1 MNEILST
8 PGATVRDDSEI
19 GRYLRWL
26 EAERRLSFPD
36 YASLWEW
43 SVTDLAGFW
52 SSVWEFFDVRPHTP
66 PTAPLGRK
74 AMPDTEWFPGA
85 TLNYAE
91 HALGRDEDLD
101 AVAVVAHSQTRAPVE
116 LTFGELRDQVA
127 RARAGLLRLGVGKGD
142 RVVAYLPNIPETL
155 VAFLATASIGAVW
168 ASCAPE
174 FGSRSVVD
182 RFAQLEPKVLLTVA
196 GYRYGERDIDRRTE
210 VAEIA
215 AKLPSVE
222 RIVHVPYGENTLP
235 DALGWTDLLATPAGS
250 ADRPEPA
257 FEAVPFDH
265 PLFVLFS
272 SGTTGIPKA
281 IVHRHGGILVEHLKN
296 NALSWDLK
304 PGDRMLWFSTTAWM
318 LWNTLVSALLVR
330 ASLVM
335 IDGNP
340 VHPDLREQWRIA
352 AETGATLMGVS
363 PGYLMACRKAG
374 IRPAEEFDLSRLR
387 QLGAA
392 GSPLAA
398 DGFRWVAEQFGD
410 RVLLNVGCGGTD
422 VCTGI
427 LQGSPLQTVRAGE
440 ISGPC
445 LGVAA
450 YAYDSEGERV
460 VGELGELVITEPMP
474 SMPVGFWGDTDG
486 SRYRAAYFEEY
497 PGVWRHGDWV
507 RFAPEGHCVVA
518 GRSDATLNR
527 GGVRLGT
534 AEFYAVVEDLPEI
547 DDSLVVHIEDPEGGN
562 GELLLFVTGPEE
574 LDDALRTRI
583 ARTLRSALSPRHVPD
598 VIERVPAIPR
608 NRTGK
613 KLEVPVKRILLGARP
628 DSVAS
633 TDVLA
638 DPHAL
643 GPFVAFAAGRASGP
657 AADGGSAD
665 RSAEPGH
672 AADAGSA
679 DRAPGTTP
687 GGRSAS

>member
-1 MNEILST
+1 MSEILST
-8 PGATVRDDSEI
+8 PGPGIRDESEI

-26 EAERRLSFPD
+26 ESERKLSFPD
-36 YASLWEW
+36 YDSLWQW
-43 SVTDLAGFW
+43 SVTDLDGFW
-52 SSVWEFFDVRPHTP
+52 SSIWEFFDVRPHTP
-66 PTAPLGRK
+66 PTATLGHRS
-74 AMPDTEWFPGA
+74 MPDTEWFPGA

-101 AVAVVAHSQTRAPVE
+101 AVAVVAHSQTRAPME

-127 RARAGLLRLGVGKGD
+127 RARAGLLRLGVRKGD

-168 ASCAPE
+168 AACAPE
-174 FGSRSVVD
+174 FGPRSVVD
-182 RFAQLEPKVLLTVA
+182 RFAQLAPKVLLTVA
-196 GYRYGERDIDRRTE
+196 GYRYGERDVDRRTE

-215 AKLPSVE
+215 ALLPTVE
-222 RIVHVPYGENTLP
+222 RVVHVPYGPNALP
-235 DALGWTDLLATPAGS
+235 DALGWAELLA
-250 ADRPEPA
+250 EPA
-257 FEAVPFDH
+257 PGPVPFEPVPFDH

-281 IVHRHGGILVEHLKN
+281 IVHRHGGILLEHLKN

-330 ASLVM
+330 ASIVM

-340 VHPDLREQWRIA
+340 VHPELREQWRIA
-352 AETGATLMGVS
+352 EETGATLMGVS

-450 YAYDSEGERV
+450 YAYDGEGNRV

-534 AEFYAVVEDLPEI
+534 AEFYAVVEDLPEV

-562 GELLLFVTGPEE
+562 GELLLFVSGPVE
-574 LDDALRTRI
+574 LDDALRTKI

-598 VIERVPAIPR
+598 VIERVPAVPR

-613 KLEVPVKRILLGARP
+613 KLEVPVKRILLGAAP
-628 DSVAS
+628 ESVAS

-638 DPHAL
+638 DPRSL
-643 GPFVAFAAGRASGP
+643 DTFVAYAAGRGGDERSGDP
-657 AADGGSAD
+657 RGGNPKGGS
-665 RSAEPGH
+665 S
-672 AADAGSA
+672 S
-679 DRAPGTTP
+679 
-687 GGRSAS
+687 